1 MLFSYLFPIKTS
13 ISKHLFKQSF
23 GSLLFS
29 LGMSL
34 VDSGRYSVF
43 FIKCL
48 SLISRKKMLH
58 HMGTKRLPCKVLP
71 LFIFGYLGF
80 LKAKQSIVYQIIQPN
95 SCLIFRSCCN
105 MT

>member
-58 HMGTKRLPCKVLP
+58 HLTYKWDLKRSKL
-71 LFIFGYLGF
+71 IE
-80 LKAKQSIVYQIIQPN
+80 AKLEWCFP
-95 SCLIFRSCCN
+95 R
-105 MT
+105 TEEEDA

>member
-1 MLFSYLFPIKTS
+1 MLFSHLLPMEGNKKTS

-29 LGMSL
+29 LGKSL
-34 VDSGRYSVF
+34 DDSGRYSAF

-58 HMGTKRLPCKVLP
+58 HMGTKRLPCEVLP
-71 LFIFGYLGF
+71 LIVFVFGL
-80 LKAKQSIVYQIIQPN
+80 LKSKAKN
-95 SCLIFRSCCN
+95 CLSDYPAK
-105 MT
+105 